1 MKKIN
6 LFIIYIFF
14 IFIFIT
20 LYLSLDNKKIYN
32 TEDLIGKK
40 INEIEFKFLDQDKT
54 FNTNETKNYKFSL
67 INFWASWC
75 APCRKEHKYLIKL
88 SKVKDMKI
96 IGVNFKDE
104 SKNARK
110 FLNEMGNP
118 FFISTE
124 DPNGKLS
131 INFGIYGIPET
142 ILVNDDMT
150 ILKKYVGPLDLSD
163 VNEIKRLI
171 KK

>member
-104 SKNARK
+104 SKNAKK

-150 ILKKYVGPLDLSD
+150 ILKKYVGPLDLND

>member
-20 LYLSLDNKKIYN
+20 LYLSLDNTKIYN

-88 SKVKDMKI
+88 SKVKDIKI

-104 SKNARK
+104 SKNAKK

>member
-20 LYLSLDNKKIYN
+20 LYLSLDNTKIYN

-110 FLNEMGNP
+110 FLNEMWNP

>member
-20 LYLSLDNKKIYN
+20 LYLSLDNTKIYN

-88 SKVKDMKI
+88 SKVKDIKI

-104 SKNARK
+104 SKNAKK

-150 ILKKYVGPLDLSD
+150 ILKKYVGPLDLND

>member
-104 SKNARK
+104 SKNAKK

-142 ILVNDDMT
+142 ILINDDMT

>member
-20 LYLSLDNKKIYN
+20 LYLSLDNTKIYN

-104 SKNARK
+104 SKNAKK

-150 ILKKYVGPLDLSD
+150 ILKKYV
-163 VNEIKRLI
+163 
-171 KK
+171 

>member
-20 LYLSLDNKKIYN
+20 LYLSLDNTKIYN

>member
-150 ILKKYVGPLDLSD
+150 ILKKYVGPLDLND

>member
-20 LYLSLDNKKIYN
+20 LYLSLDNTKIYN

-150 ILKKYVGPLDLSD
+150 ILKKYVGPLDLND

>member
-40 INEIEFKFLDQDKT
+40 INEIKFKFLDQDKT
-54 FNTNETKNYKFSL
+54 FKTNENKNYKFSL

>member
-88 SKVKDMKI
+88 SKVKDIKI

-104 SKNARK
+104 SKNAKK

-142 ILVNDDMT
+142 ILINDDMT

>member
-104 SKNARK
+104 SKNAKK

>member
-142 ILVNDDMT
+142 ILINDDMT

>member
-20 LYLSLDNKKIYN
+20 LYLSLDNTKIYN

-104 SKNARK
+104 SKNAKK

>member
-88 SKVKDMKI
+88 SKVKDIKI

-104 SKNARK
+104 SKNAKK

>member
-6 LFIIYIFF
+6 LYIIYIFF

>member
-1 MKKIN
+1 
-6 LFIIYIFF
+6 
-14 IFIFIT
+14 
-20 LYLSLDNKKIYN
+20 
-32 TEDLIGKK
+32 
-40 INEIEFKFLDQDKT
+40 LDQDKT

-88 SKVKDMKI
+88 SKVKDIKI

-104 SKNARK
+104 SKNAKK

-142 ILVNDDMT
+142 ILINDDMT